1 MNQEPVDG
9 QTLDI
14 YGAQVTVFKNGAVYV
29 ATRGDVTVV
38 RARAVIMDKITTGVV
53 QELID
58 LRAEL
63 EREAQNLEYEANY
76 ADDDA
81 LAVRTA
87 FLNQAEGI
95 RRCIDRIKQHIM
107 ERSDEVQKI

>member
-1 MNQEPVDG
+1 MSQEPVDG

-14 YGAQVTVFKNGAVYV
+14 HGARVTVFKNGDVYV

-38 RARAVIMDKITTGVV
+38 SARAVIMDKITTGVV

-63 EREAQNLEYEANY
+63 EREAQKLEFDANY
-76 ADDDA
+76 ADTGET

-95 RRCIDRIKQHIM
+95 RRCIDRIKRRIM
-107 ERSDEVQKI
+107 ERSDEM